1 MVPDYASGSIYTSE
15 STSYTMPC
23 NGFINFSYIG
33 LGGVRALIIDGVK
46 MSTDVTD
53 YGVSS
58 FSGFVSKGSVITLEG
73 GVAIGVNRFKVF
85 KLIPMTV

>member
-1 MVPDYASGSIYTSE
+1 
-15 STSYTMPC
+15 MPC

-33 LGGVRALIIDGVK
+33 LGGVRSLIIDGVK
-46 MSTDVTD
+46 MSYDITD

-73 GVAIGVNRFKVF
+73 NVPMGVSRLKVF
-85 KLIPMTV
+85 KLIPMTLQ